1 MPITGSLLR
10 RCTAAL
16 ALACLPW
23 LGVSGHAQEP
33 SARGADFAGE
43 HASDEARYVADWAM
57 DTRDHGHRPFAVVDK
72 KAARI
77 FVFSA
82 LGKLLGT
89 APVLLGLTPGDTG
102 TPGLN
107 KSDLSRLPARE
118 RTTPAGRFASEPGR
132 NLKGEDIVWID
143 YDAALAIHRLRA
155 SPASERRAERL
166 ASPTIDDNRISL
178 GCVVVPVAFY
188 ENVVRPVLGRS
199 PGVVYV
205 LPETRSAREVFGA
218 L

>member
-1 MPITGSLLR
+1 MPIEGGLLR
-10 RCTAAL
+10 RCSAAL
-16 ALACLPW
+16 AAGLVL
-23 LGVSGHAQEP
+23 LGSASVAQEAP
-33 SARGADFAGE
+33 VQGADFAGQA
-43 HASDEARYVADWAM
+43 ASADARYVADWAV
-57 DTRDHGHRPFAVVDK
+57 DTHDHGKRPFAVVDK

-77 FVFSA
+77 FVFDEHGR
-82 LGKLLGT
+82 LRGT
-89 APVLLGLTPGDTG
+89 TAVLLGLMPGDTG

-107 KSDLSRLPARE
+107 KSDLSRLPVRE

-143 YDAALAIHRLRA
+143 YDAALAIHRLRP